1 MSLRPDA
8 SAQWQK
14 LIDRVRRLENR
25 VQVDPP
31 APAFQL
37 THTVI
42 AGGPIQ
48 TSLYI
53 PPYVIRQPSIW
64 GGLSDDDEQR
74 MWAVDY
80 GHFCRVGTVSIDWY
94 LNSVSFWGGAGV
106 PKELLS
112 STSRIR
118 PVITAATSDAEDL
131 TAWFQVRYLPGQS
144 AF

>member
-1 MSLRPDA
+1 MALRRDDA
-8 SAQWQK
+8 AQWQK

-25 VQVDPP
+25 RVEFPP

-42 AGGPIQ
+42 AGGPIM

-53 PPYVIRQPSIW
+53 PPYVIRDPYTGEAPST
-64 GGLSDDDEQR
+64 DDVQR
-74 MWAVDY
+74 VWVLNY

-94 LNSVSFWGGAGV
+94 LNSVSTWGGAGV
-106 PKELLS
+106 PKELTGI

-118 PVITAATSDAEDL
+118 PVITAASSDAEDL
-131 TAWFQVRYLPGQS
+131 TAWFQVRYAPGES
-144 AF
+144 L